1 MRLIVVIYMLATALT
16 TASACCR
23 RMLRA
28 TITATPPHAIDSAA
42 VWGKKQMCPCKT
54 WVQGFSI
61 WQDDSVTKPRGLT
74 KIEFI
79 CGTQPAHGRSF
90 SRIGSGEARGK
101 HVLQNTFTIQT
112 KAGVRHDSYCAYPR
126 AFISGVDV
134 YFGGRELGA
143 VELRPYCRMPMWS
156 TSPEKHRGE
165 PHPHDWNQD
174 LHRTLWVF
182 NAENPAN
189 EAKGWTRQLLYC
201 GSDPGVRDIN
211 RAVCGLN
218 TKYTEESGI
227 IEVRIMCCSFPAW
240 VLNEINAQ
248 RFEFGK
254 E

>member
-1 MRLIVVIYMLATALT
+1 MGTNPRHKLSSQIFQLNFFFIFFSQKLFFPFFSFSSFTASEILKMRLIVVIYMLATALT

-101 HVLQNTFTIQT
+101 HVLQNTFT
-112 KAGVRHDSYCAYPR
+112 
-126 AFISGVDV
+126 
-134 YFGGRELGA
+134 
-143 VELRPYCRMPMWS
+143 
-156 TSPEKHRGE
+156 
-165 PHPHDWNQD
+165 
-174 LHRTLWVF
+174 
-182 NAENPAN
+182 
-189 EAKGWTRQLLYC
+189 
-201 GSDPGVRDIN
+201 
-211 RAVCGLN
+211 
-218 TKYTEESGI
+218 
-227 IEVRIMCCSFPAW
+227 
-240 VLNEINAQ
+240 
-248 RFEFGK
+248 
-254 E
+254 